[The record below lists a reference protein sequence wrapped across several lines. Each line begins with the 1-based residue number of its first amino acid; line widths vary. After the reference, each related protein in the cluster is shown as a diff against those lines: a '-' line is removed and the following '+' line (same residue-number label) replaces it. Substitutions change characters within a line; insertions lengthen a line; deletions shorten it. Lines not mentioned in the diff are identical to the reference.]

1 MKTINE
7 LEKELREAKA
17 KEQLADLQTQL
28 DSLKRQFEGKA
39 FGTHTFERRN
49 RSSFN
54 AALFYEKFW
63 IKDSAILVLRWDI
76 SISRQA
82 KNYAFSQDC
91 LSFQKSKDV
100 YEYQYACQYNTT
112 KEISINKFMQIW
124 NQGELVCD
132 KLFDVYSKTI
142 EEPPFDLLRIG
153 TGADEEILASAFNYL
168 KLDIIDITKYPE
180 VFRVLQYKHLPF
192 LQEQKYL
199 PKIHAKQILEYQ
211 IRLWE
216 IEKKNSILSDISRYD
231 ESIKT
236 IKDFI
241 NKLNL

>member
-1 MKTINE
+1 
-7 LEKELREAKA
+7 
-17 KEQLADLQTQL
+17 
-28 DSLKRQFEGKA
+28 
-39 FGTHTFERRN
+39 
-49 RSSFN
+49 
-54 AALFYEKFW
+54 
-63 IKDSAILVLRWDI
+63 
-76 SISRQA
+76 
-82 KNYAFSQDC
+82 
-91 LSFQKSKDV
+91 
-100 YEYQYACQYNTT
+100 
-112 KEISINKFMQIW
+112 MQIW